1 MKFSGWIFMFCS
13 WGAIISL
20 MIFAYS
26 KVLSAK
32 KKKEKKI

>member
-1 MKFSGWIFMFCS
+1 MKLSGWIFMFCS
-13 WGAIISL
+13 WSAIIGL

-32 KKKEKKI
+32 KKKQG

>member
-1 MKFSGWIFMFCS
+1 MKLSGWIFMLCS
-13 WGAIISL
+13 WSAIISL

-32 KKKEKKI
+32 KKKQG